1 MLNIIK
7 YDLKGNFK
15 ELLIIIG
22 SIIFLNIILITRI
35 NALPKEGIIGFSIMI
50 TSIASIIIFLFNINL
65 LSKDIYSDNS
75 YLLFTLPERGYSILT
90 AKLITAIIQ
99 FFIVF
104 GIASIFNFIYI
115 IKLGDTLMLL
125 TLREIF
131 NFRNIFFSV
140 IICMLFN
147 IEFLTHVFFSITA
160 SKMALKKNKLG
171 KLGAF
176 GIFVAISLI
185 TGKIS
190 MQLEEKIPKEISLT
204 IFSKQNY
211 FTNVNFPDLKLN
223 LASLIFEIFIFIILY
238 IGTCYILENKMDLN

>member
-1 MLNIIK
+1 M
-7 YDLKGNFK
+7 
-15 ELLIIIG
+15 
-22 SIIFLNIILITRI
+22 
-35 NALPKEGIIGFSIMI
+35 
-50 TSIASIIIFLFNINL
+50 
-65 LSKDIYSDNS
+65 
-75 YLLFTLPERGYSILT
+75 
-90 AKLITAIIQ
+90 
-99 FFIVF
+99 
-104 GIASIFNFIYI
+104 
-115 IKLGDTLMLL
+115 
-125 TLREIF
+125 
-131 NFRNIFFSV
+131 
-140 IICMLFN
+140 
-147 IEFLTHVFFSITA
+147 
-160 SKMALKKNKLG
+160 KKNKLG